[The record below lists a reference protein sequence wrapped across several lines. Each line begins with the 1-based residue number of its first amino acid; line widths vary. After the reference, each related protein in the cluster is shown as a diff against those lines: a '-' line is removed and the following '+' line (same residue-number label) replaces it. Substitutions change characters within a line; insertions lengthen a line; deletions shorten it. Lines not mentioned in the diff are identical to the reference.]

1 MERLKTFFEIQLFG
15 VCEKIGEKL
24 DINSSAIRKY
34 FIYLSFITFGSPLI
48 IYLFLAFWLEHRN
61 LFKRK
66 KSTIW
71 EIK

>member
-24 DINSSAIRKY
+24 EMDSSIIRKY

-48 IYLFLAFWLEHRN
+48 IYLVLAFWLEHRDI
-61 LFKRK
+61 FRK
-66 KSTIW
+66 KRSTIW
-71 EIK
+71 DI